1 MTIAWNTIH
10 CSSGHMEL
18 PRNIL
23 LSLRDERLAQYGRA
37 IWLFLAV
44 AAAGMLSLILFL
56 GWALL

>member
-1 MTIAWNTIH
+1 
-10 CSSGHMEL
+10 MEL

-23 LSLRDERLAQYGRA
+23 LSLRDERLAQYERA

-44 AAAGMLSLILFL
+44 AGAGMLSLILFL